1 MVLFTVEN
9 DSVYS
14 GEVYVQSY
22 SRGRWNDKQELW
34 WRIIKLCMVH
44 LNFNQKTNIL
54 FSDSDFKYFLNAL
67 ITQSLALLNHKME
80 VLLYNCTGW
89 TDTIYLRI

>member
-1 MVLFTVEN
+1 
-9 DSVYS
+9 
-14 GEVYVQSY
+14 
-22 SRGRWNDKQELW
+22 
-34 WRIIKLCMVH
+34 MVH